1 MSFAVGFWRKLAVKA
16 ALKRGDDRRNTWGGH
31 RVIKFPGDCM
41 AMQMLLARCRPQV
54 LVEIGT
60 QYGGSTL
67 FFATLAPLAGIESIV
82 SLDIA
87 DLPGRPQIPMA
98 TYLTGDSAAPEIV
111 ARVRALAGNRTCS
124 VIVDGNHHA
133 EQVDKELE
141 LYAPMVTP
149 GQALIMEDT
158 LVDVLDFRK
167 FREHGGPLR
176 SIGKYM
182 PKHPEFELAADVEP
196 YVTTNFFGYWV
207 KKA

>member
-1 MSFAVGFWRKLAVKA
+1 MNFHVGFWRRRAVKA
-16 ALKRGDDRRNTWGGH
+16 ALDRGDDRRNTWGGH
-31 RVIKFPGDCM
+31 RMIKFPGDCM

-67 FFATLAPLAGIESIV
+67 FFATIAPLAGIEAIV

-98 TYLTGDSAAPEIV
+98 TYLTGDSAAPETV
-111 ARVRALAGNRTCS
+111 ARVKALVAGRACA
-124 VIVDGNHHA
+124 VVVDGNHHA

-141 LYAPMVTP
+141 LYGPMVTP
-149 GQALIMEDT
+149 GQALILEDT
-158 LVDVLDFRK
+158 LVDVLGFKK

-182 PKHPEFELAADVEP
+182 PRHPEFELAADVEP

-207 KKA
+207 KKG

>member
-1 MSFAVGFWRKLAVKA
+1 MNFDVGFWRRRAVKA
-16 ALKRGDDRRNTWGGH
+16 ALDRGDDRRNTWGGH
-31 RVIKFPGDCM
+31 RCIKFPGDCM

-67 FFATLAPLAGIESIV
+67 FFATLAPIAGIEAIV

-87 DLPGRPQIPMA
+87 DLPGRPQIPIA
-98 TYLTGDSAAPEIV
+98 TYLTGDSVEPATV
-111 ARVRALAGNRTCS
+111 AKVKALVGNRTCS
-124 VIVDGNHHA
+124 VVVDGNHHA
-133 EQVDKELE
+133 EQVDRELE

-158 LVDVLDFRK
+158 LVDVLRFKK

-182 PKHPEFELAADVEP
+182 PHHPEFELAADVEP